1 MWFKASKTE
10 KIKLK
15 ARQDYEQAK
24 KVSESLGRDNR
35 VFCVRVALKCRAN
48 IDSAFVQAAKKV
60 ELYDQQAILAIAN
73 GDEIPSPP
81 IAEPYQ
87 LVKTGTEYVMTYIPE
102 EFAEKIFSLGGAYQ
116 TLKIDR
122 AKAIEQVQF
131 VANDIWDELGLS
143 ESFEVLRF
151 LRDEED
157 LSSQDPEPEERDD

>member
-1 MWFKASKTE
+1 MWFKTSKTE

-15 ARQDYEQAK
+15 ARQDYEQAR
-24 KVSESLGRDNR
+24 KVSESPSRDNR

-48 IDSAFVQAAKKV
+48 IDSAFVQAARKV
-60 ELYDQQAILAIAN
+60 EIYDQQAILTIAN
-73 GDEIPSPP
+73 GDEMPASP

-87 LVKTGTEYVMTYIPE
+87 LVKTGAEYVMTYIPE
-102 EFAEKIFSLGGAYQ
+102 GFAERIFSIGGAYQ

-122 AKAIEQVQF
+122 AKAIEQAQL

-157 LSSQDPEPEERDD
+157 QSSQNPEQENHDD